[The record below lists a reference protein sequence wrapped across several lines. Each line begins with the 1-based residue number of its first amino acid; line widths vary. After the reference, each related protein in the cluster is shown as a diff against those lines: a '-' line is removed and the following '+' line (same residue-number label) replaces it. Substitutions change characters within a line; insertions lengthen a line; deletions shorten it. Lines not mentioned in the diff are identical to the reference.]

1 MLPILKVAVTL
12 DVCKRQRTIKKFL
25 LLEGASDANI
35 NRGLVNVYGNVVL
48 DVRTIRRWLNRA
60 KCNTREKEKLPD

>member
-1 MLPILKVAVTL
+1 MAVTR
-12 DVCKRQRTIKKFL
+12 DVCKRQRTIKEFL

-48 DVRTIRRWLNRA
+48 DVRTIRRWLNRI
-60 KCNTREKEKLPD
+60 KCNTREKEKLPH